1 MTSLPPIIFYDNRYE
16 IDLNF
21 TRILNSIKIK
31 NDIYI
36 ISNSDYNVESYAN
49 LKIYKIQLS
58 HLDGYEDIKNNF
70 LRNYTHLSK
79 NSQKFEEA
87 CFLRYFA
94 YKLLVDQL
102 KLKKAFLFDCDVWP
116 TNSLSFFDSHEKSLL
131 SPGHNSKNMI
141 SAHSSLFQSKDLT
154 TFTTFLLNKFYQNYL
169 DFLKIFYQQ
178 IIDDNQQGGVSD
190 MMALGIFFR
199 ELGHASWSDANYLTV
214 KNYFI
219 NHTFSTL
226 PTELNVTVNSWFL
239 VIRKK
244 NYFLVVTRKH
254 QRRYATLHF
263 QGHDKHLIAYFKY
276 FRFIIGNYKIFALMI
291 RFSRKFLS

>member
-36 ISNSDYNVESYAN
+36 ISNSDYNVKSYAN
-49 LKIYKIQLS
+49 LKIYKIQLN

-154 TFTTFLLNKFYQNYL
+154 AFTTFLLNEFYQNYF
-169 DFLKIFYQQ
+169 DFLRIFYQQ
-178 IIDDNQQGGVSD
+178 LIDDNRQGGVSD

-199 ELGHASWSDANYLTV
+199 DVGHASWTDSNCFTV
-214 KNYFI
+214 KNFFI

-239 VIRKK
+239 IIRRK
-244 NYFLVVTRKH
+244 NCFLVVTRKH
-254 QRRYATLHF
+254 KRNYATLHF
-263 QGHDKHLIAYFKY
+263 QGHDKHLIIYFKY
-276 FRFIIGNYKIFALMI
+276 FRLIIGNYKIFALMI